1 MELAQVYYGKLHD
14 LHNEVKSVCKK
25 LSMLQSTLD
34 RRVADIY
41 HRIEETPIEDLNEL
55 KCLTELK
62 DVLQRRRLCK
72 DEYAKMRPILSK
84 VKRDMKA
91 LEEKNDEIA
100 NMSEYVRDRYNVS
113 ITVEELF
120 AEIGME
126 I

>member
-1 MELAQVYYGKLHD
+1 MELAQVYYEKLHD

-41 HRIEETPIEDLNEL
+41 HRIEESPIEDLNEL
-55 KCLTELK
+55 ECLTELK

-84 VKRDMKA
+84 IERDMKA

-100 NMSEYVRDRYNVS
+100 NMSVYVREKYNVS

-120 AEIGME
+120 AEEG
-126 I
+126 